1 MVQGKTLAERLGR
14 LSVSLINGVGLGICI
29 LPLILIFWLSVISN
43 SVLSLPAEGYTLY
56 WCTEVWRQPQFIDG
70 FYLSTMVAAGATIIG
85 MVVTIPAS
93 IVLVRKRFI
102 GRGAIMQLLM
112 SPLIVPAIVIG
123 ASLYMT
129 LVELEVRTGI
139 PATGSLTGF
148 VAGHVLLTI
157 PWCVRLLTANLAG
170 LHEVVEEAAASL
182 GASPFAVIWKV
193 TLPLIRPG
201 IVAAAIFSFVVSF
214 GNLEVSMFLSTPGQL
229 TLPVA
234 ILQYLQW
241 KIDPTIAAVSVMQ
254 VTIIGLALVIT
265 NRFVNLSRMV

>member
-43 SVLSLPAEGYTLY
+43 SVLSLPAEGYTLD
-56 WCTEVWRQPQFIDG
+56 WFTEVWRQPQFIDG

-129 LVELEVRTGI
+129 LVELEVRTGV

-157 PWCVRLLTANLAG
+157 PWCVRLLTANLTG
-170 LHEVVEEAAASL
+170 LNEVVEEAAASL

-201 IVAAAIFSFVVSF
+201 IMAAAIFSFVVSF

>member
-14 LSVSLINGVGLGICI
+14 LSVGLINTVGLGICV

-43 SVLSLPAEGYTLY
+43 TVLSLPAEGYTLN
-56 WCTEVWRQPQFIDG
+56 WFTEVWRQPQFIDG
-70 FYLSTMVAAGATIIG
+70 FYLSAMVAVGATIIG
-85 MVVTIPAS
+85 MIVTIPAS

-102 GRGAIMQLLM
+102 GRGAIMQMLM

-129 LVELEVRTGI
+129 LVELEVWTGI
-139 PATGSLTGF
+139 PATGSLAGF
-148 VAGHVLLTI
+148 IAGHVLLTI
-157 PWCVRLLTANLAG
+157 PNLAG
-170 LHEVVEEAAASL
+170 LNEVVEEAAASL
-182 GASPFAVIWKV
+182 GASPFTVIWKV

-241 KIDPTIAAVSVMQ
+241 KIDPTIAAASVMQ
-254 VTIIGLALVIT
+254 VTIIGLALIIT

>member
-1 MVQGKTLAERLGR
+1 MVQGKTFAERLGR
-14 LSVSLINGVGLGICI
+14 LSVGLINSVALGVCV
-29 LPLILIFWLSVISN
+29 LPLVLVLWLSVISN
-43 SVLSLPAEGYTLY
+43 SVLSLPAEGYTLN
-56 WCTEVWRQPQFIDG
+56 WFAEVWRQPQFING
-70 FYLSTMVAAGATIIG
+70 FYLSVMVAVGATIIG
-85 MVVTIPAS
+85 MMVTIPAA

-102 GRGAIMQLLM
+102 GRTAIIQLLM

-129 LVELEVRTGI
+129 LVELEVKTGI

-148 VAGHVLLTI
+148 IAGHVLLTI

-170 LHEVVEEAAASL
+170 LDEIVEEAAASL
-182 GASPFAVIWKV
+182 GASPFAVISKV

-201 IVAAAIFSFVVSF
+201 IIAAAIFSFVVSF

-241 KIDPTIAAVSVMQ
+241 KIDPTIAAASVMQ
-254 VTIIGLALVIT
+254 VAIIGLALVIT
-265 NRFVNLSRMV
+265 NRFVNLSKMV

>member
-1 MVQGKTLAERLGR
+1 MVEGKTLAERLGR
-14 LSVSLINGVGLGICI
+14 LSVGLINTIGLSLCVI
-29 LPLILIFWLSVISN
+29 PLILIFWLSVISN
-43 SVLSLPAEGYTLY
+43 SVLSLPAEGYTLN
-56 WCTEVWRQPQFIDG
+56 WFSEVWRQPQFING
-70 FYLSTMVAAGATIIG
+70 FYLSAMVAIGATVIG
-85 MVVTIPAS
+85 MLVTIPAA

-102 GRGAIMQLLM
+102 GRDAIMQLLM

-129 LVELEVRTGI
+129 MVELEVRTGI
-139 PATGSLTGF
+139 PATGSMVGF
-148 VAGHVLLTI
+148 IAGHVLLTI
-157 PWCVRLLTANLAG
+157 PWCIRLLTANLAG
-170 LHEVVEEAAASL
+170 LNEVVEEAAASL
-182 GASPFAVIWKV
+182 GASPIAVIGKV

-241 KIDPTIAAVSVMQ
+241 KIDPTIAAASVMQ